1 MPSSRIACLLIP
13 ELPLQAAWRADPEL
27 RGTPLVVTSGTGPR
41 AEVIALS
48 KEARESGVLRGQPL
62 TRARGACPGLQT
74 RVASPALEQSVRE
87 TLLDVARS
95 CSPRAELAPRGE
107 GLLAAEG
114 CVFLDA
120 SGIES
125 IFHSESGLASA
136 LAERARSQ
144 GLHGVVALASSRT
157 IAQLVA
163 RSLSPSP
170 GSTQVL
176 LPENEQAFLDP
187 LPLDLLN
194 MDDRLSASLAR
205 LGINTVRE
213 LQSLPRKGLAR
224 RLGPGLLQWLDQT
237 SGNFSEHP
245 LPESKDD
252 SIQEGID
259 LESPIP
265 NLEPLSFV
273 IRGMLSRLT
282 QRLSL
287 RSLACDEIEILLCTE
302 DRGRPHLHIG
312 VAAPTQDPRVLLR
325 LTVLALEKKPPQAPV
340 ESVAIRARGVPIATS
355 QLDFFAPTGPAPRDL
370 DETVAELGAL
380 CGEERVGAPSLID
393 THHPTAFSQ
402 KPFKPGTT
410 TPRKK
415 DLENL
420 VQAESDIKPVLRII
434 RPPVRAEIRIER
446 GQPSFIRSAIAS
458 GEILV
463 SSGPWR
469 TTGYWWSPDER
480 FAFDHYDIQV
490 DGGYVIRLGF
500 DWIQRVW
507 QIDGIYD

>member
-1 MPSSRIACLLIP
+1 
-13 ELPLQAAWRADPEL
+13 
-27 RGTPLVVTSGTGPR
+27 
-41 AEVIALS
+41 
-48 KEARESGVLRGQPL
+48 
-62 TRARGACPGLQT
+62 
-74 RVASPALEQSVRE
+74 
-87 TLLDVARS
+87 
-95 CSPRAELAPRGE
+95 
-107 GLLAAEG
+107 
-114 CVFLDA
+114 
-120 SGIES
+120 
-125 IFHSESGLASA
+125 
-136 LAERARSQ
+136 
-144 GLHGVVALASSRT
+144 SRT

-170 GSTQVL
+170 GSIQVL

-213 LQSLPRKGLAR
+213 LHSLPRKGLAR

-237 SGNFSEHP
+237 SGNFTEPP
-245 LPESKDD
+245 LPECKDD
-252 SIQEGID
+252 AIEEGID

-273 IRGMLSRLT
+273 LRGMLSRLT

-287 RSLACDEIEILLCTE
+287 RSLACDGIEILLSTE
-302 DRGRPHLHIG
+302 GHGQPHLHVG
-312 VAAPTQDPRVLLR
+312 VAAATRDPRVLLR
-325 LTVLALEKKPPQAPV
+325 LTVLALEKNPPPAPV
-340 ESVAIRARGVPIATS
+340 ESISIRANGVPIPTS
-355 QLDFFAPTGPAPRDL
+355 QLDFFAPNRPAPRYL

-380 CGEERVGAPSLID
+380 CGEDRVGAPSLLD

-410 TPRKK
+410 APSQKNSKK
-415 DLENL
+415 
-420 VQAESDIKPVLRII
+420 VTQTGSDITPVLRII

-446 GQPSFIRSAIAS
+446 GQPCFIRSAIAS
-458 GEILV
+458 GNILV

-490 DGGYVIRLGF
+490 DGGYVIRLCF
-500 DWIQRVW
+500 DWIQRAW
-507 QIDGIYD
+507 QIDGLYD